1 VRRRPPVLALVLPL
15 LVTGCS
21 ASGGDDAGS
30 GTAEAALR
38 GQRDAVE
45 QTARGLVAAGH
56 DVLGGGVLESRGRWE
71 GCHSRFPEGYEDF
84 RYTADVRLE
93 AGPGTPDDLE
103 AALRTIADQSG
114 YAVGVV
120 DPDPDVPVRVTDG
133 DVSASLA
140 DVPDLGAEGD
150 VLIRLAA
157 EPCVEVPGDEWSEWM
172 GRDDPGPD
180 VG

>member
-1 VRRRPPVLALVLPL
+1 VL
-15 LVTGCS
+15 S
-21 ASGGDDAGS
+21 ASGCGAAGS
-30 GTAEAALR
+30 DDVDPDGAEEALL

-45 QTARGLVAAGH
+45 ETAQGLVAASR

-93 AGPGTPDDLE
+93 AAPGMPEDL
-103 AALRTIADQSG
+103 AAELREVADESG
-114 YAVGVV
+114 YAVEDA
-120 DPDPDVPVRVTDG
+120 DPDPDVPVRVSDG

-157 EPCVEVPGDEWSEWM
+157 EPCVRVAADEWSEWM
-172 GRDDPGPD
+172 SRADPGPQ
-180 VG
+180 V

>member
-1 VRRRPPVLALVLPL
+1 MLAVLVLASTAWGCGADGSDDVDPGAAEEAL
-15 LVTGCS
+15 L
-21 ASGGDDAGS
+21 
-30 GTAEAALR
+30 

-45 QTARGLVAAGH
+45 ETARGLVAAGH
-56 DVLGGGVLESRGRWE
+56 DVLGGGVLDSRGRWE

-93 AGPGTPDDLE
+93 AAPGTPEDLADE
-103 AALRTIADQSG
+103 LREIADESG
-114 YAVGVV
+114 YAVAEA
-120 DPDPDVPVRVTDG
+120 DPDPDVPVRVSDG

-157 EPCVEVPGDEWSEWM
+157 EPCVKVPEDEWSAWM
-172 GRDDPGPD
+172 SREDPGPQ
-180 VG
+180 V

>member
-1 VRRRPPVLALVLPL
+1 VRRLLVLLPGLVLA
-15 LVTGCS
+15 
-21 ASGGDDAGS
+21 ASGCTGS
-30 GTAEAALR
+30 GSDEVDPGVAEKALL

-45 QTARGLVAAGH
+45 QTAQGLVAAGH
-56 DVLGGGVLESRGRWE
+56 EVLDGGVLESRGRWE

-84 RYTADVRLE
+84 HYTADVRLE
-93 AGPGTPDDLE
+93 AGSGAPDDL
-103 AALRTIADQSG
+103 AADLREIADESG
-114 YAVGVV
+114 YAVEEV

-157 EPCVEVPGDEWSEWM
+157 EPCVRVPEEQWSDWM
-172 GRDDPGPD
+172 SRDDSGPQ
-180 VG
+180 V

>member
-1 VRRRPPVLALVLPL
+1 MPPALVL
-15 LVTGCS
+15 VVS
-21 ASGGDDAGS
+21 ACTGS
-30 GTAEAALR
+30 GADDVDPGAAEEALL

-56 DVLGGGVLESRGRWE
+56 DVLGGQVLESRGRWE

-84 RYTADVRLE
+84 HYTADVRLE
-93 AGPGTPDDLE
+93 VGPDAPEVRAGDLRE
-103 AALRTIADQSG
+103 IADESG
-114 YAVGVV
+114 YAVAVV

-157 EPCVEVPGDEWSEWM
+157 DPCVQVPADEWSAWM
-172 GRDDPGPD
+172 SRDDAGPQ
-180 VG
+180 V